1 MDNFYDTAKR
11 MYKSSETLHNN
22 SEYHNACYLGGYVIE
37 CYAKIIVG
45 VFTTNTPRSFGHRIG
60 NLDSELQNIL
70 SGNSSLSSYILNGPT
85 DFNSVLSYWN
95 PVDLRYI
102 DSVSSISTQN
112 MSDNFQSEIQAA
124 MQKLAQM
131 ELDGHTLI

>member
-22 SEYHNACYLGGYVIE
+22 SEYHNACYLAGYVVE

-45 VFTTNTPRSFGHRIG
+45 VFSTGIPRRFGHNIS
-60 NLDSELQNIL
+60 NLDIELQNIL
-70 SGNSSLSSYILNGPT
+70 SGNSSLSAYIMSGPA
-85 DFNSVLSYWN
+85 DFNSVLSNWN
-95 PVDLRYI
+95 PGNLRYTE
-102 DSVSSISTQN
+102 SSLTLSNQILS
-112 MSDNFQSEIQAA
+112 SNFQTEIQTA

-131 ELDGHTLI
+131 EIDGYTLI